1 MKTILN
7 EFSINT
13 ERLDRA
19 CLSIDAMRTDIA
31 QDFCGRFGLTPT
43 YDDAHSTA
51 RYVADAVIRGADS
64 VDKVVGYV
72 RKKVMGQ
79 TVKPVTLNVPVTIVG
94 VPIVDNES
102 VTISAVTETDPQTAP
117 VVRHGRG
124 RRKNGK
130 SDFCKAVAVIER
142 LGASSNRDLLLNAM
156 IADGLN
162 KSSAA
167 VYLWRYMSKGERS

>member
-1 MKTILN
+1 MKTTLN
-7 EFSINT
+7 EFSVNT

-19 CLSIDAMRTDIA
+19 CLTIEAMNREKVL
-31 QDFCGRFGLTPT
+31 DFCGRFGLTPA
-43 YDDAHSTA
+43 YDDAYSTA

-72 RKKVMGQ
+72 RKKVLGQ
-79 TVKPVTLNVPVTIVG
+79 TTKPVILNAPVTIVG
-94 VPIVDNES
+94 QPIVDNEV
-102 VTISAVTETDPQTAP
+102 VTITPVADTSPRTSPAV
-117 VVRHGRG
+117 RYGRG

-142 LGASSNRDLLLNAM
+142 LGASTERDLLLSAM

-167 VYLWRYMSKGERS
+167 VYYWRYMTKGERD